1 MRGTYMESRP
11 RFYDGPSFIAAE
23 SNRNGGISNCN
34 VIRHERKKSWH
45 GRGKLREERTRE
57 WVERENEK
65 KEGGWERTGGCRTK
79 DKECGTQGVT
89 RISFDGITWRLRAG
103 TVIALVVYR

>member
-1 MRGTYMESRP
+1 M
-11 RFYDGPSFIAAE
+11 PSFTAAE

-34 VIRHERKKSWH
+34 VIRGKSERGW
-45 GRGKLREERTRE
+45 RGGEEDGGEEEKEE
-57 WVERENEK
+57 WLEDRG
-65 KEGGWERTGGCRTK
+65 KEGGRERERGCRTK

-103 TVIALVVYR
+103 TVIALVVYK